1 MSHIVQIKAEVR
13 DPAAVQAACQ
23 RLGLADPV
31 QQTVRLF
38 NTEVAGLA
46 VQLPGWNYP
55 VVCDLASGR
64 VQFDNFRGHWGD
76 PKELDLFRQAY
87 ATEKTK
93 LEVRRRGH
101 SVQEQMLANGSIKLT
116 IQVSGGVA

>member
-13 DPAAVQAACQ
+13 DPAAVQAACR
-23 RLGLADPV
+23 RLGLAYPV

-38 NTEVAGLA
+38 NTEVTGLT

-64 VQFDNFRGHWGD
+64 MQFDNFRGHWGN

-101 SVQEQMLANGSIKLT
+101 SVQEQVLANGSIKLT
-116 IQVSGGVA
+116 IQVNGGAA

>member
-64 VQFDNFRGHWGD
+64 MQFDNYLGHWGN

-116 IQVSGGVA
+116 IQVNGGVA